1 MTQALRFKV
10 DATEKRR
17 MRKAS
22 RRGNSWAFPLGG
34 IIGVALSILAWFFFR
49 EVNVPLLQV
58 AMPIAVL
65 VVSIFC
71 TSVIC
76 RQRLENPAFN
86 LREEQI
92 ELNEQ
97 AISWAYSYMEMTEWR
112 RAVWQ
117 APYTAIQALDVDPEK
132 RLLRITWQ
140 MEQRQVL
147 QKDIYLY
154 YRDQERML
162 RELSARCGVEI
173 RQTPLSEG

>member
-1 MTQALRFKV
+1 MTQCLRFKV
-10 DATEKRR
+10 DAAEKRN

-22 RRGNSWAFPLGG
+22 RKSSSAFLLGEIACVAASVATGYFTQQIPMEVLKIG
-34 IIGVALSILAWFFFR
+34 IPICVLGIG
-49 EVNVPLLQV
+49 
-58 AMPIAVL
+58 
-65 VVSIFC
+65 
-71 TSVIC
+71 SVCNASIC
-76 RQRLENPAFN
+76 RQRLEKSEFF
-86 LREEQI
+86 LRNEEI
-92 ELNEQ
+92 ALNEQ
-97 AISWAYSYMEMTEWR
+97 TMEWAYSYPEAGEWR

-140 MEQRQVL
+140 TEQRQVL

-173 RQTPLSEG
+173 RQTTLSEG